1 MADERRSG
9 RAHVAEAV
17 ADPAAEPLAQKR
29 KAGSSS
35 TLLLLSVLTGVLL
48 FPVALGSSQMIFNDG
63 DVSWHIATGQWIL
76 QHHAIPRT
84 DPFSFTWAGKPW
96 VPIEW
101 LAEVIYASA
110 YSFAG
115 YSGVSGVVTA
125 ALIALN
131 GIVFFNALRWSRRV
145 SSPLVTLVAL
155 DLVLIPM
162 MLARP
167 HLLAWPIMAGW
178 IWLMLWAR
186 ERNRAPPIW
195 AALVMTLWANL
206 HGGFVF
212 GLLIAAAFGLEAVLS
227 SPDKTTAFR
236 EWLLFGIACA
246 VAVCINANGIEGAL
260 HPLRFTQL
268 EMLPMIDEWKP
279 SRPSVTPWFFG
290 VLGFT
295 ILLVVWKRPRLGLVR
310 AGLLAVF
317 LAAAMFQAR
326 HQAML
331 AIVGA
336 MLLPEA
342 FAHGVESEQVGDR
355 RVAALIAIAGALL
368 LVAVRCVIPL
378 TPEESETNPWQ
389 LIASVPPE
397 LRSQPVI
404 NNYSMGGPL
413 ILSGIRTYVDGRGDM
428 YGDPHVMAYARLVRG
443 DTHELDRTVA
453 RWNIRWAIVS
463 RGNKKIIAM
472 LDHTPGWHR
481 IRQNKVGIVYVR
493 N

>member
-1 MADERRSG
+1 M
-9 RAHVAEAV
+9 AEAV
-17 ADPAAEPLAQKR
+17 AEPATASLTQPGGATGPGK
-29 KAGSSS
+29 
-35 TLLLLSVLTGVLL
+35 LLLPVLVGVLL
-48 FPVALGSSQMIFNDG
+48 LPVALGSSQMIFNDG

-110 YSFAG
+110 YSLAG
-115 YSGVSGVVTA
+115 YSGISALVTA
-125 ALIALN
+125 MLIALN
-131 GIVFFNALRWSRRV
+131 GIVFFNAVRWVRY
-145 SSPLVTLVAL
+145 PLLTLVAM

-186 ERNRAPPIW
+186 ERNRAPPLW
-195 AALVMTLWANL
+195 TALVMTVWANL

-212 GLLIAAAFGLEAVLS
+212 GLLIAAAFGLEALIS
-227 SPDKTTAFR
+227 SPDKAKVFR

-295 ILLVVWKRPRLGLVR
+295 VLLVAWKRPRLRPVR
-310 AGLLAVF
+310 AVLIGAF

-326 HQAML
+326 HQALL
-331 AIVGA
+331 AIVAA
-336 MLLPEA
+336 MLLPEG
-342 FAHGVESEQVGDR
+342 FADGVEREPGGNR
-355 RVAALIAIAGALL
+355 RVAAMITVAGALL
-368 LVAVRCVIPL
+368 LVAVRCIIPL
-378 TPEESETNPWQ
+378 TPEESETNPWK
-389 LIASVPPE
+389 LIASVPAE

-413 ILSGIRTYVDGRGDM
+413 ILSGIRTYIDGRGDM
-428 YGDPHVMAYARLVRG
+428 YGDPHVMTYARMVTG
-443 DTHELDRTVA
+443 DDLELARTVA

-463 RGNKKIIAM
+463 QRDKKMVAM
-472 LDHTPGWHR
+472 LDRTPGWRR
-481 IRQNKVGIVYVR
+481 IRQSKFGIVYLR
-493 N
+493 A